1 MKEKSIE
8 KIELL
13 HKIDIAFTNIKE
25 KYNENKIYLDF
36 VKKTQNID
44 QEKLTK
50 ADNKLLKV
58 RGEYNNKFLELWNWG
73 SSFHFQIA
81 FRKCINILNFIET

>member
-44 QEKLTK
+44 QETLTK
-50 ADNKLLKV
+50 ADDTLLRV
-58 RGEYNNKFLELWNWG
+58 RGEYNNKFLEL
-73 SSFHFQIA
+73 
-81 FRKCINILNFIET
+81 